1 MLLNSELFN
10 KKSAKT
16 LIHTDKTSDGQI
28 SDYDKIEPINKAIL
42 DRRLGA
48 TDTKVYTFL
57 LNFKDQNY
65 SQEEI
70 AYELAITR
78 MSVNKSLSK
87 LIAFNYISMEK
98 QFADVSSYSIVEFK
112 DAGICKTDI
121 DNLVKIFNLDTKPSD
136 RFTVDSINPEL
147 KIDKLKDSWNN
158 FNNELKECSTDIT
171 SHAIKSILSDDNY
184 KLVLFIAKSKNK
196 TIKAFKEKYL
206 KSIIR
211 FYNKFANL
219 WYEEFFLIYY
229 KMLSN
234 EFNQMK
240 SKKEYTIE
248 DIMFYT
254 GIPHASDK
262 RVSNKFR
269 EELLS
274 KLSNFKNNYE
284 ELLFNMDKHE
294 IDLPESIYNIARR
307 IHYSNKKF
315 SLEEMLVIAIILN
328 FTTKFEEKIGT
339 LFHNLLENIDADLYN
354 DYVLFI
360 NNKQVFNKVKK

>member
-70 AYELAITR
+70 AYELAIAR

-206 KSIIR
+206 ESIIR

-219 WYEEFFLIYY
+219 WDEEFFLIYY

-254 GIPHASDK
+254 GIPHASAK

-294 IDLPESIYNIARR
+294 IDLPENIYNIARK
-307 IHYSNKKF
+307 IHYSDKKF

-328 FTTKFEEKIGT
+328 FSTKFEEK
-339 LFHNLLENIDADLYN
+339 IDADLYN